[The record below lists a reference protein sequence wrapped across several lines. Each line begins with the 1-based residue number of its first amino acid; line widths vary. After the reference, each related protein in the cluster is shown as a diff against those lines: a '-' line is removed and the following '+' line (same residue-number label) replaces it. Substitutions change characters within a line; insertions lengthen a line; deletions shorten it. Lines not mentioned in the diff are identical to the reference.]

1 MLNLSARPRSLTI
14 IAALMLLFGLAE
26 VVTGVTH
33 QFFGLT
39 TAQTDLATAA
49 GVAIGLLYV
58 LSGLFILPLKKW
70 GAALAIACLA
80 ADVAG
85 RVAMVAAGLYPLDT
99 SRQTVAI
106 LLGTLIAA
114 AFAVYIAY
122 KWKSFK

>member
-1 MLNLSARPRSLTI
+1 MQKLSSLPRSLLVT
-14 IAALMLLFGLAE
+14 ALLMLLFGLAE
-26 VVTGVTH
+26 VVTGITH

-39 TAQTDLATAA
+39 TAETGLATAA

-58 LSGLFILPLKKW
+58 LSGVFIFPLKKW

-85 RVAMVAAGLYPLDT
+85 RIGMVAAGLYALDT
-99 SRQTVAI
+99 PRQTIAI

-114 AFAVYIAY
+114 GFAIYIAIR
-122 KWKSFK
+122 WKSFR